1 MRLAPR
7 SRPGCN
13 TWNSFRLCSRK
24 GDTCHMAKTYR
35 VNAFVRISNAMTTFL
50 LRMGVKMGSMTLLTV
65 RGRKSGKIRTNP
77 VTLIELDG
85 YRLLIAPFGTVNWVR
100 NLRAAGEATLTRGR
114 HRERVSAVELRIQE
128 AGPILKQS
136 LTGAPSFVTSY
147 FDVTQDSPLADFER
161 EAPRHPVFRL
171 NTLS

>member
-1 MRLAPR
+1 
-7 SRPGCN
+7 
-13 TWNSFRLCSRK
+13 
-24 GDTCHMAKTYR
+24 MAKTYR

-50 LRMGVKMGSMTLLTV
+50 LRMGVKLGTMTLLTV
-65 RGRKSGKIRTNP
+65 RGRKSGKIRTTP
-77 VTLIELDG
+77 VT
-85 YRLLIAPFGTVNWVR
+85 LIAPFGAVNWVR
-100 NLRAAGEATLTRGR
+100 NLRAASEATLTRGR
-114 HRERVSAVELRIQE
+114 HSERVSAVELSTQE

-136 LTGAPSFVTSY
+136 LAGAPSFVTSY

>member
-1 MRLAPR
+1 
-7 SRPGCN
+7 
-13 TWNSFRLCSRK
+13 
-24 GDTCHMAKTYR
+24 MAKTYR

-50 LRMGVKMGSMTLLTV
+50 LRMGVKMGTMTLLTV
-65 RGRKSGKIRTNP
+65 RGRKSGQPRTTP

-85 YRLLIAPFGTVNWVR
+85 DRLLIAPFGTVTWVR

-114 HRERVSAVELRIQE
+114 HSERVSAVELSIQE
-128 AGPILKQS
+128 AGPILKKS
-136 LTGAPSFVTSY
+136 LVGVPSFVTNY
-147 FDVTQDSPLADFER
+147 FDVTPDSPLADFER